1 LIFSEENYF
10 INYKTEIFSVRLSQL
25 ISQHVANWLHHNI
38 CTEEQV
44 IGSLKRMAVVVDG
57 QDADDADYQAMAPE
71 FEKSIAF
78 KAAYALIFEGKKQPS
93 NYTEPLLHEMRRKQ
107 KVAMDE

>member
-1 LIFSEENYF
+1 LIFGEENYF

-44 IGSLKRMAVVVDG
+44 IGSLKRMTVVVDG
-57 QDADDADYQAMAPE
+57 QNADDGDYQAMAPE

-93 NYTEPLLHEMRRKQ
+93 DYTEPLLHEMRRKK
-107 KVAMDE
+107 KVAMGE